1 VATSPSLEVYPAAH
15 HLASRGTA
23 RISRRA
29 FAAGSML
36 GALAAMAV
44 TGIEAYEARYVHP
57 YTPVL
62 ERIRLLLPSELSG
75 LAGMR
80 IGFVTDTH
88 VGPFVTPDDLA
99 RAAALI
105 SAERPDLVL
114 LGGDY
119 VSESP
124 RYIHATADLLG
135 DLAAAAPLGAVAVLG
150 NHDLAVSVRK
160 VHDALKAVGIRV
172 LRNEAVPVTYQGAT
186 LWIAGIDETL
196 LGHPDPKKTFAA
208 IPAGTRPLAL
218 WHEPQFA
225 EEAAALGA
233 FAQLSGHTHGGQIR
247 LPGLGPVGLP
257 RHGRRH
263 IIGLNDAA
271 GMPIYTARGVGVYR
285 PPLRFNCPPEVTLIE
300 LVAKPAG
307 STELGQMS

>member
-1 VATSPSLEVYPAAH
+1 MASSPRVGLHPAAQ

-29 FAAGSML
+29 FAAGGML

-44 TGIEAYEARYVHP
+44 TGVEAYEARYVHP

-62 ERIRLLLPSELSG
+62 ERIRLPLPSELGG

-80 IGFVTDTH
+80 IGFITDTH

-99 RAAALI
+99 RATALI

-124 RYIHATADLLG
+124 RYISTTAEILG
-135 DLAAAAPLGAVAVLG
+135 NLAAVAPLGAVAVLG

-160 VHDALKAVGIRV
+160 VYDALRAVGIRV
-172 LRNEAVPVTYQGAT
+172 LRNEATPVTYQGAT

-196 LGHPDPKKTFAA
+196 LGHPDPKRTFAA
-208 IPAGTRPLAL
+208 VPAGTRPLAL

-263 IIGLNDAA
+263 IIGLNNAA

-285 PPLRFNCPPEVTLIE
+285 PPLRYNCPPEVTMIE
-300 LVAKPAG
+300 LIAESAH
-307 STELGQMS
+307 STELRLTS

>member
-1 VATSPSLEVYPAAH
+1 
-15 HLASRGTA
+15 
-23 RISRRA
+23 
-29 FAAGSML
+29 
-36 GALAAMAV
+36 
-44 TGIEAYEARYVHP
+44 
-57 YTPVL
+57 
-62 ERIRLLLPSELSG
+62 
-75 LAGMR
+75 
-80 IGFVTDTH
+80 
-88 VGPFVTPDDLA
+88 
-99 RAAALI
+99 
-105 SAERPDLVL
+105 
-114 LGGDY
+114 
-119 VSESP
+119 
-124 RYIHATADLLG
+124 
-135 DLAAAAPLGAVAVLG
+135 
-150 NHDLAVSVRK
+150 
-160 VHDALKAVGIRV
+160 
-172 LRNEAVPVTYQGAT
+172 VPVTYQGAT